1 MFQEFVST
9 FKEIYNR
16 PRNVIDQFLE
26 SDERDFIHPFLFLI
40 VGALAVTAA
49 NTILVDFSFEPVLG
63 EFDTDFDTDN
73 EQMREIAEWIQAS
86 TVRSTTQF
94 LPVSSAFLLVPML
107 SIGGLFFFRD
117 YISGFFSLLV
127 MNSYAVGATML
138 FQLLLI
144 PFWMFSGVSLLDPVS
159 NATLPAVAIAIP
171 TLWIYKSY
179 IMSSDFLAWVR
190 IISTFI
196 VGYVLYAVLTG
207 FAASII
213 GYMIFAIQ
221 RISEM
226 SGQL

>member
-1 MFQEFVST
+1 MFQKFVST

-40 VGALAVTAA
+40 VGALAVTAV

-63 EFDTDFDTDN
+63 EFDTDR

-94 LPVSSAFLLVPML
+94 LPISSALLLVPML
-107 SIGGLFFFRD
+107 SIGGLFFLRD

-127 MNSYAVGATML
+127 MNSYAVGAAML
-138 FQLLLI
+138 FQFLLI
-144 PFWMFSGVSLLDPVS
+144 PFWMFSGISMLDPIA
-159 NATLPAVAIAIP
+159 NATLPAVVIAIP

-179 IMSSDFLAWVR
+179 ILRSDFLTWVR
-190 IISTFI
+190 IISTYI
-196 VGYVLYAVLTG
+196 VGYVLYSVLTG

>member
-1 MFQEFVST
+1 MFQKFIST
-9 FKEIYNR
+9 FKEIYNH

-26 SDERDFIHPFLFLI
+26 SDDRDYMHPFLFLI
-40 VGALAVTAA
+40 IGALIVTAV

-63 EFDTDFDTDN
+63 EFDTDS

-94 LPVSSAFLLVPML
+94 LPISATLLLVPML

-127 MNSYAVGATML
+127 MNSYAVGAAL
-138 FQLLLI
+138 VFQLILI
-144 PFWMFSGVSLLDPVS
+144 PFWMFSGVSMLDPIS
-159 NATLPAVAIAIP
+159 NATLPAVIIAIP

-179 IMSSDFLAWVR
+179 ILRSDFLTWVR
-190 IISTFI
+190 IISTYV
-196 VGYVLYAVLTG
+196 VGFVLYSVLTG

>member
-1 MFQEFVST
+1 MFQKFIST
-9 FKEIYNR
+9 FKEIYNH

-26 SDERDFIHPFLFLI
+26 SDNRDFFHPFLFLLL
-40 VGALAVTAA
+40 GALVVTAV

-63 EFDTDFDTDN
+63 EFDAEN

-94 LPVSSAFLLVPML
+94 LPVSSALLLVPTL
-107 SIGGLFFFRD
+107 SIAGLFFFRD

-144 PFWMFSGVSLLDPVS
+144 PFWIFSGVNMFDPIA

-179 IMSSDFLAWVR
+179 ILDSSFMAWVR

-196 VGYVLYAVLTG
+196 VGYVFYAVLTG

-226 SGQL
+226 SGSI

>member
-1 MFQEFVST
+1 MIQKFVST
-9 FKEIYNR
+9 FKEIYNH

-26 SDERDFIHPFLFLI
+26 SDDRDFFHPFLFLI
-40 VGALAVTAA
+40 IGALAVTAV
-49 NTILVDFSFEPVLG
+49 NTMLVDFSFEPVLG
-63 EFDTDFDTDN
+63 EFDTDN

-94 LPVSSAFLLVPML
+94 LPISSALLLVPML

-144 PFWMFSGVSLLDPVS
+144 PFWMFSGVSLLDPIS

-171 TLWIYKSY
+171 TLWIYKFY

-190 IISTFI
+190 ILSTFI

-226 SGQL
+226 SGSL